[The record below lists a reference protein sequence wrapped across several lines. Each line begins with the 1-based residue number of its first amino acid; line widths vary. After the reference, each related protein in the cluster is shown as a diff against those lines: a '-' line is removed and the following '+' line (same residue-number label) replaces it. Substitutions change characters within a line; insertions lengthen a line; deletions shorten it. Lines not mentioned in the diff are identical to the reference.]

1 MAVLLHICCGPCATY
16 PHKVLREEGL
26 EVAGFFLNPNIHP
39 YSEYQR
45 RLATLWQYAGQSG
58 LHLLPPG
65 DYDLAGYLR
74 AVLEDPTRP
83 NRCRAC
89 YRFRLERAA
98 AEAAAKRYPAFT
110 TTLLV
115 SPHQDHVAV
124 REEGERAAARYG
136 VEFLYRDLRPGWREG
151 RTLARRQGLYG
162 QNYCGCVF
170 SEKERCLG
178 E

>member
-1 MAVLLHICCGPCATY
+1 MHICCGPCATY
-16 PHKVLREEGL
+16 PHKVLRDEGL
-26 EVAGFFLNPNIHP
+26 DVAGFFLNPNIHP

-58 LHLLPPG
+58 LYLLPPG

-74 AVLEDPTRP
+74 SAVEAPTRP
-83 NRCRAC
+83 ARCRAC
-89 YRFRLERAA
+89 YRFRLEGAA
-98 AEAAAKRYPAFT
+98 AEAAARGYDAFT

-115 SPHQDHVAV
+115 SPHQDHAAV
-124 REEGERAAARYG
+124 REEGERAAAKHG
-136 VEFLYRDLRPGWREG
+136 VKFLYRDFRPGWREG
-151 RTLARRQGLYG
+151 RALAKQFGLYR

-170 SEKERCLG
+170 SEKERYLG